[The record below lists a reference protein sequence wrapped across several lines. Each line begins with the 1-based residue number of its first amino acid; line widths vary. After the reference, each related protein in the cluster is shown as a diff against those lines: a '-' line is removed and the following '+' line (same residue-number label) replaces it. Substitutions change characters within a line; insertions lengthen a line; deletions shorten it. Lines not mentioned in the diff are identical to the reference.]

1 MSRKPTI
8 LVSGYGTWAKA
19 DTNPAAEV
27 AGRLDPADFTSC
39 TLVTVELPV
48 HSADL
53 MDTVGALLDE
63 HKPDGWIGLGVSG
76 AAVVQPEMI
85 GINWRDFSVPDAAGE
100 QPHAEPVLAGGPPA
114 YNATLPCED
123 MAAAMRAAGIPSA
136 ISYSAGTHLCNQL
149 IYTLAHLTEARGLNL
164 LSGFVHVPQSPENIA
179 QREGEAGLA
188 PSMDLA
194 LSTRAIGICVEVLAA
209 KLAA

>member
-27 AGRLDPADFTSC
+27 ASRLDPADFTSC
-39 TLVTVELPV
+39 NLVTVELPV

-53 MDTVGALLDE
+53 MDTIGALLDQ

-85 GINWRDFSVPDAAGE
+85 GINWRDFSVPDEAGE
-100 QPHAEPVLAGGPPA
+100 QPTAKPVLADGPPA

-123 MAAAMRAAGIPSA
+123 MVAAMRAMGIPSA

-149 IYTLAHLTEARGLNL
+149 IYTLAHLTKQRGQNL
-164 LSGFVHVPQSPENIA
+164 LSGFGHVPQSPENIA
-179 QREGEAGLA
+179 QRKGEAGLA
-188 PSMDLA
+188 ASMDLA
-194 LSTRAIGICVEVLAA
+194 LSTRAIGACVEVLAA
-209 KLAA
+209 KLTA